1 MHPISNRFLE
11 AVLDLLW
18 AQWTAVGVA
27 GIRASQASLVD
38 PEALVVATADF
49 GRLDAR
55 LFDEVLDW
63 LVMNAARVDLAR
75 LKRSIASASDET
87 PRVAAA
93 MADFVAVH
101 SGRRQWRTL
110 LGSPDRAPDTG
121 TTRPTSP
128 LFQSGPG
135 ARGWGEQDPAFLAH
149 GFARGTVVL
158 RGMSQIPDAS
168 LPACA
173 RFRARGL
180 TGIGARAEVL
190 TYLWTHEWSHG
201 RLIAHRSLYAK
212 TAVAQYL
219 SDLAQLKL
227 AARRE
232 SGRQVLYRLEP
243 SLTAV
248 GTPIAPY
255 VDWATAFRGLAL
267 LWHRLRMW
275 PAATGDVGHAEASA
289 LVQTLVKA
297 APDLAAEGFEYHLP
311 EMRGWA
317 NRGIEF
323 PQRVVEDITRKI
335 EDLAQ

>member
-1 MHPISNRFLE
+1 MHPASTRFLE

-18 AQWTAVGVA
+18 AHWTAVGVA
-27 GIRASQASLVD
+27 GVGASQASLVD
-38 PEALVVATADF
+38 PEALVLATADF
-49 GRLDAR
+49 GRFDAR

-63 LVMNAARVDLAR
+63 LVTNAARVDLVR

-93 MADFVAVH
+93 MADLVAAH

-110 LGSPDRAPDTG
+110 VESPDTAPDPPA
-121 TTRPTSP
+121 TRPAIP
-128 LFQSGPG
+128 LFQSGHG
-135 ARGWGEQDPAFLAH
+135 GSGWGEQDPVFLAH
-149 GFARGTVVL
+149 GFARGPLVL
-158 RGMSQIPDAS
+158 RGMSEAPDAS

-201 RLIAHRSLYAK
+201 RLIAQRSLYAK

-219 SDLAQLKL
+219 SDLAQLRL

-232 SGRQVLYRLEP
+232 TGRQVLYRLEP

-255 VDWATAFRGLAL
+255 VDWAAAFRGLAL
-267 LWHRLRMW
+267 LWHRLQMW
-275 PAATGDVGHAEASA
+275 PTATGDVGHAEASG
-289 LVQTLVKA
+289 LVQALVKA
-297 APDLAAEGFEYHLP
+297 APDLAAEGFDYHLP

-317 NRGIEF
+317 NRGIEV
-323 PQRVVEDITRKI
+323 PLEVVEDITRRI
-335 EDLAQ
+335 EELAR